1 MTGKQKKNAHLS
13 METTEPM
20 SFGSGFISGILSSIL
35 GIFGLGIVLSLKYP
49 NYFTTEE
56 LTDFYSSINIL
67 RAVIHVILIS
77 SFILGCIS
85 TILRANKALG
95 LTGIICTLVA
105 SLLGGSQVEIGGEI
119 GERSAFGLDYFVL
132 SLILYSAV
140 FIPLERLW
148 SLRPEQAIFR
158 REWNLDLT
166 YFFMNSILVEVLT
179 FFTLQPSFI
188 LFEGVRIIYLVDTVG
203 ALPLIIQVPILLII
217 ADLAQYWIHR
227 TFHVIP
233 FLWNFH
239 SIHHSAETMD
249 WLAGSRLH
257 LVDAVVTRG
266 FTYIPIFC
274 LGFSEEAI
282 FIYVFLVAIQATF
295 IHANVRWEFETIQN
309 WIATPAFHHWHHG
322 AEPEAIDKNFSV
334 HTPLWDR
341 MFGTYYMPGRWP
353 KKYGLAGDH
362 ELPKNWIAQM
372 IYPFK
377 KKK

>member
-1 MTGKQKKNAHLS
+1 MTEKQKKKAHVSL
-13 METTEPM
+13 ETTEPM

-35 GIFGLGIVLSLKYP
+35 GIFGLGIVLSLRFP

-56 LTDFYSSINIL
+56 LTDFYSSISIL

-77 SFILGCIS
+77 SFILGCVS

-95 LTGIICTLVA
+95 LTGIVCTLIA
-105 SLLGGSQVEIGGEI
+105 ALLGGSQVEIGGEI

-148 SLRPEQAIFR
+148 ALRPEQAVFR
-158 REWNLDLT
+158 REWNVDLT

-188 LFEGVRIIYLVDTVG
+188 LFDGARIMYLVETLG
-203 ALPLIIQVPILLII
+203 SLPLIIQVPILLIV

-239 SIHHSAETMD
+239 AIHHSPEMMD

-266 FTYIPIFC
+266 FTYIPIYC
-274 LGFSEEAI
+274 LGFSEPAI
-282 FIYVFLVAIQATF
+282 FVYVFLVAIQATF
-295 IHANVRWEFETIQN
+295 IHANVRWEFKIIQN

-334 HTPLWDR
+334 HTPIWDR
-341 MFGTYYMPGRWP
+341 IFGTYYMPGRWP
-353 KKYGLAGDH
+353 KAYGLVGDH
-362 ELPKNWIAQM
+362 KLPNNWLTQM

-377 KKK
+377 KK